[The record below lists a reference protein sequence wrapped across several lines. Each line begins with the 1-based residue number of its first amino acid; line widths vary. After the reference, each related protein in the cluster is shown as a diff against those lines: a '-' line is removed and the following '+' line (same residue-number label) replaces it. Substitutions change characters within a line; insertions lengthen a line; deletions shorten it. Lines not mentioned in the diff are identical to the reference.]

1 MSAGASLDRLV
12 ALGQGRID
20 ATLGTETNLST
31 LSISMKVNRLIDVSK
46 AGVED
51 HGSALVTTRDYARA
65 QPDVMERFVR
75 AFLEGISLAKK
86 KQRTC
91 EKSLCEEFPPHR

>member
-31 LSISMKVNRLIDVSK
+31 LSMKVNRLTDVSK

-65 QPDVMERFVR
+65 QPDVMKRFVR

>member
-1 MSAGASLDRLV
+1 VSAGASLDRLV

-31 LSISMKVNRLIDVSK
+31 LSMKVNRLIDVSK

>member
-1 MSAGASLDRLV
+1 MSAGTSLDRLV

-31 LSISMKVNRLIDVSK
+31 LSMKVNRLIDVSK

>member
-1 MSAGASLDRLV
+1 VSAGTSLDRLV

-31 LSISMKVNRLIDVSK
+31 LSMKVNRLIDVSK

-51 HGSALVTTRDYARA
+51 HESALVTTRDYARA